1 MLHFCTFAS
10 VGERLVE
17 MYDRPREV
25 YIMAVKELLSLPT
38 HHYTKSS
45 LVQMSKNLHRLR
57 NILLKHG
64 DSTADQLFTAI
75 VELQMNSKL
84 FQEWKLHIG
93 EDKNVPPAT
102 QLIKFGDKRSV
113 ILSSSENDGWRIPD
127 CLHYLLQKHHTAFHI
142 TKGLLSNILLYML
155 VFYSSVDSVRM
166 EIIHFNSAIYFEI
179 QMWMLAFE
187 LFKHCRHVTTVWD

>member
-1 MLHFCTFAS
+1 MKDSARNGDTFAS

-45 LVQMSKNLHRLR
+45 LVQMSKNLHRHR
-57 NILLKHG
+57 NILLQHG
-64 DSTADQLFTAI
+64 DGTADQLFTAI

-84 FQEWKLHIG
+84 LQEWKLHIG

-102 QLIKFGDKRSV
+102 
-113 ILSSSENDGWRIPD
+113 
-127 CLHYLLQKHHTAFHI
+127 
-142 TKGLLSNILLYML
+142 
-155 VFYSSVDSVRM
+155 
-166 EIIHFNSAIYFEI
+166 
-179 QMWMLAFE
+179 
-187 LFKHCRHVTTVWD
+187 